1 VPAFAALGPLTG
13 RLLLSAIFLYS
24 GYQKLAAPARAA
36 STIGHG
42 LPLAALLAYAAGAVA
57 LCLGLGL
64 RAHGVA
70 LAAFGYLA
78 VVSSVFHPTMRGDH
92 GQAPHPLKNAGIGG
106 GMLLLASCGPGR
118 FSLDR
123 S

>member
-1 VPAFAALGPLTG
+1 MPAFAALGPLTG

-42 LPLAALLAYAAGAVA
+42 LP
-57 LCLGLGL
+57 
-64 RAHGVA
+64 